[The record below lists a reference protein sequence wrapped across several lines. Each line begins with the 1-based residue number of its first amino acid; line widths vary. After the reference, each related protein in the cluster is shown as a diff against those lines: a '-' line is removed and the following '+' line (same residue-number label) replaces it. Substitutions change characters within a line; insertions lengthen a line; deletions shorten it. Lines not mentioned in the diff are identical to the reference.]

1 MMRPG
6 RRVPSRVYASCE
18 CSEWFSIQFSSYIFA
33 YIKCSFSCS
42 VAASVNSSPTP
53 RMVATHSRNVPW
65 PRFRK
70 WRSRPRP
77 APAASRSKCLYSLRA
92 KCILLFLYYSISKNV
107 WFDYVSCYIFF
118 VFFVLF
124 YLFLVPVSPLL
135 CFICSLSIYRFL
147 LQCT

>member
-1 MMRPG
+1 MLITIFLPPPPTHPLPGHLDTMHQCRVRCRTNRMMRPG

-18 CSEWFSIQFSSYIFA
+18 CSEWFSIQYSSYIFA

-77 APAASRSKCLYSLRA
+77 AAAASRSKCLYSLRA
-92 KCILLFLYYSISKNV
+92 KCIL
-107 WFDYVSCYIFF
+107 
-118 VFFVLF
+118 
-124 YLFLVPVSPLL
+124 
-135 CFICSLSIYRFL
+135 
-147 LQCT
+147 